1 MLTIRKIKN
10 KIIDLSYGVV
20 CIDSA
25 LTLELILYGVDHV
38 DNAYEERPE
47 RGEK

>member
-1 MLTIRKIKN
+1 MSTNCKIKN

-25 LTLELILYGVDHV
+25 KTLELILYGVDHTV
-38 DNAYEERPE
+38 YSAL
-47 RGEK
+47 